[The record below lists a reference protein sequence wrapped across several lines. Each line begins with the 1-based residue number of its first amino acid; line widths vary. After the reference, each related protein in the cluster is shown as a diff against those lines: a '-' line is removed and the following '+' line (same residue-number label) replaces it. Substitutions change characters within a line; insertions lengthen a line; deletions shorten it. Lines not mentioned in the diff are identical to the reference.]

1 MKRHNVEKK
10 VKSLKLSILSN
21 IFSFLGAKVPRTVH
35 IMQNGQFLSNYYYWL
50 GFFGKMFEYEYRI
63 TLLAG

>member
-1 MKRHNVEKK
+1 MKRHNVEKSFK
-10 VKSLKLSILSN
+10 PYTVHSVKY
-21 IFSFLGAKVPRTVH
+21 FTFLGAKVPRTVH
-35 IMQNGQFLSNYYYWL
+35 IMQNGQFLSNNYYWL